1 MFERF
6 FAVKLESPNNAEVL
20 FFDESIIAKK
30 KRSKMTVLKQSTPF
44 LENKSDEITDTYTP
58 PPPSNGGLP
67 EGKSYIYSPFPRLNP
82 DLYGKIR
89 PKQFKNKIPPLIY
102 VQQSP
107 NLCSTQSYARTEN
120 TKKSSMLNGL
130 FTPWLI
136 VMLLSRRKTKK
147 RP

>member
-6 FAVKLESPNNAEVL
+6 IAEKLESPNNAEVL

-67 EGKSYIYSPFPRLNP
+67 EGKSYIYSPFPRLN
-82 DLYGKIR
+82 L
-89 PKQFKNKIPPLIY
+89 
-102 VQQSP
+102 
-107 NLCSTQSYARTEN
+107 
-120 TKKSSMLNGL
+120 
-130 FTPWLI
+130 
-136 VMLLSRRKTKK
+136 MLLSRRKTKK